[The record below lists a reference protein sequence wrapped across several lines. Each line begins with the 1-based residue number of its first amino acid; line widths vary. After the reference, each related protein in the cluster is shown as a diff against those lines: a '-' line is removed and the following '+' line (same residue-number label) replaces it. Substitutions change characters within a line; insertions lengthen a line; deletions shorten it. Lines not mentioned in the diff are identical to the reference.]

1 MLFFLFNDAQSAEP
15 FYPPNMKSISLGIL
29 LELAIRKYAKTIPD
43 IRVIGLQKGKI
54 STNVSRQT

>member
-29 LELAIRKYAKTIPD
+29 LELAIRKYAKLFLTLELSVYK
-43 IRVIGLQKGKI
+43 RGK
-54 STNVSRQT
+54 